1 MAKESVE
8 WDDKAFRAALTTA
21 LHSIKDSS
29 ATAIYRTGM
38 RVVNAT
44 KRLASVD
51 TGRLRSSYLSKPGM
65 DSRGP
70 YALVGSTVDYAGYV
84 EFGTMYQSAQPHF
97 RPGLLSAVEAW
108 AQEAAQIKP
117 RI

>member
-1 MAKESVE
+1 MPETVE
-8 WDDKAFRAALTTA
+8 WDDKAFRAALATA

-44 KRLASVD
+44 KRRAPVD
-51 TGRLRSSYLSKPGM
+51 TGRLRSSYASHPGM

-70 YALVGSTVDYAGYV
+70 FVTVGSTVLYAGFV
-84 EFGTMYQSAQPHF
+84 EFGTMYQTAQPHF